1 MAEAISGSWQMPRT
15 RRRFSAKGAAL
26 LAANSLP
33 TAMSSPAQQEFSRR
47 MQMVQAGILKPEQL
61 LCWYFGVDAETA
73 QQEYLADNGDTV
85 DLFGG
90 A

>member
-33 TAMSSPAQQEFSRR
+33 TAMSSPAQQEFSRHR
-47 MQMVQAGILKPEQL
+47 GWSRPSSSRWAS
-61 LCWYFGVDAETA
+61 AS
-73 QQEYLADNGDTV
+73 LAFIKV
-85 DLFGG
+85 WKVCI
-90 A
+90 